1 MAAAQSVAVATAL
14 VTLADVAA
22 VAAVVAMAD
31 VAIKIFVV
39 AVVACLPLFHL
50 LRS

>member
-1 MAAAQSVAVATAL
+1 MAAVAAAQSVAVATAL
-14 VTLADVAA
+14 VAL
-22 VAAVVAMAD
+22 AD
-31 VAIKIFVV
+31 VAIKVFVV